1 MKAVVG
7 TTALAQTNG
16 ADILG
21 QAEDTE
27 IDLDAYLRWLNTNHP
42 IITNIIA
49 DMQAINPAERAA
61 RIRALLAC
69 AEFSA
74 HGRGNQWATTIDHH
88 LEVRKAGATTLL
100 SAPPN
105 LPQRAPS
112 ADEPPYFLLD
122 VFGGAGFIAQFAQD
136 SLGFPGTVITSDP
149 SALMVRLTLNKNLP
163 TLWQRAQDLLM
174 TRSDSLDAV
183 LFAYGT
189 HHVPIAERLQ
199 SFKEA
204 WRVLKPGGVLLF
216 HDFPEQ
222 GVASRWFAEIVDPYT
237 FTGHKHAHF
246 SIAGVTDYYTAA
258 NFHIHS
264 LSEIDDCFQFEGS
277 SRETALTEAIEFMG
291 GAYGLEKLEKSPAGT
306 NFLWEKI
313 QQIFPVEETPVA
325 ASPAERYRIVIHR
338 PALLGVG
345 IKPSIP

>member
-1 MKAVVG
+1 MKAFVG
-7 TTALAQTNG
+7 TTSPAQTNLTDG
-16 ADILG
+16 LG
-21 QAEDTE
+21 EPEDAE

-42 IITNIIA
+42 AIAGVIA
-49 DMQAINPAERAA
+49 DVQAISPAERAA
-61 RIRALLAC
+61 RIRALQAC

-88 LEVRKAGATTLL
+88 LEVRKAGASTLL

-105 LPQRAPS
+105 LPQRAQG
-112 ADEPPYFLLD
+112 ADGQPYFFLD
-122 VFGGAGFIAQFAQD
+122 VFGGAGFIAQFARD
-136 SLGFPGTVITSDP
+136 IFGFTGTVITSDP

-174 TRSDSLDAV
+174 TRDDSLDAV

-189 HHVPIAERLQ
+189 HHVPIDERLQ

-222 GVASRWFAEIVDPYT
+222 GAASRWFAEIVDRYT

-246 SIAGVTDYYTAA
+246 SAEGVADYYTAA
-258 NFHIHS
+258 GFHIHS
-264 LSEIDDCFQFEGS
+264 IGEIDDCFQFVGS
-277 SRETALTEAIEFMG
+277 SREAALREAIEFMG
-291 GAYGLEKLEKSPAGT
+291 GAYGLEKLEKSADGT
-306 NFLWEKI
+306 RFLWEKI
-313 QQIFPVEETPVA
+313 QQIFPVDETPVA
-325 ASPAERYRIVIHR
+325 APPEHYRIVIHR

-345 IKPSIP
+345 IKPR

>member
-7 TTALAQTNG
+7 ATSPAHTNV
-16 ADILG
+16 ADALG
-21 QAEDTE
+21 QAEDAE
-27 IDLDAYLRWLNTNHP
+27 LDLDAYLRWLNAHHP
-42 IITNIIA
+42 SITNIIA
-49 DMQAINPAERAA
+49 DVQAIAPAERAV
-61 RIRALLAC
+61 RISALLAC

-88 LEVRKAGATTLL
+88 LQVRKAGATTLL

-105 LPQRAPS
+105 LPQRAS
-112 ADEPPYFLLD
+112 ADEPYFLLD
-122 VFGGAGFIAQFAQD
+122 VFGGAGFIAQFARD

-149 SALMVRLTLNKNLP
+149 SALMVRLTLNKQLP

-246 SIAGVTDYYTAA
+246 SAEGVADYYTAA
-258 NFHIHS
+258 NFHIHA
-264 LSEIDDCFQFEGS
+264 LSEIDDCFQFDGS
-277 SRETALTEAIEFMG
+277 SREAALMEAIEFMG
-291 GAYGLEKLEKSPAGT
+291 GAYGLEKLEKSPDGT
-306 NFLWEKI
+306 TFLWEKI
-313 QQIFPVEETPVA
+313 QQIFPIDETPA
-325 ASPAERYRIVIHR
+325 ASPTERYRIVIHR

-345 IKPSIP
+345 VKP